1 MNQNKQKTALIAALC
16 AAVMVGMLVLSFV
29 LSSNLF
35 QDNNASVIQLPSQAE
50 NGGLPDDQTMDIAKE
65 NLRKIQQIVIGTD
78 NVQAVIAALSRP
90 DAYTLEVTNTLYWN
104 GDSRDLRCRQSALRH
119 AYRTETL
126 SQQGAIG
133 QVSLEY
139 ADNFYAWD
147 SGSSIYYSGRAGML
161 TPDETAMLPSYETVC
176 KLAPEQ
182 IAEAALTEIDGQPMI
197 RVLANEGTRT
207 AVYVVSTATGLLYRA
222 DFSRDGQPTQTV
234 QTKLIALS
242 AEEELFI
249 LPGSTQPIFGN
260 DP

>member
-35 QDNNASVIQLPSQAE
+35 QDNTSAIPLPFQSE
-50 NGGLPDDQTMDIAKE
+50 NGGLPTEQTMDIAKE
-65 NLRKIQQIVIGTD
+65 NLRKIEQITVDTG

-90 DAYTLEVTNTLYWN
+90 AAYTMEVTNTLHWN
-104 GDSRDLRCRQSALRH
+104 GASQDLRCRQSVLH
-119 AYRTETL
+119 DAYRTETL
-126 SQQGAIG
+126 NTQGTVQ

-139 ADNFYAWD
+139 AGNFYAWD
-147 SGSSIYYSGRAGML
+147 SGSSTYYGGRAGAF
-161 TPDETAMLPSYETVC
+161 TPDETAMLPSYKTVC

-182 IAEAALTEIDGQPMI
+182 VVEAALTEIDGQPMI

-222 DFSRDGQPTQTV
+222 DFSRNGQPTQTV
-234 QTKLIALS
+234 QTKVTELS
-242 AEEELFI
+242 AEENLFF
-249 LPGSTQPIFGN
+249 LPGATQPIFR
-260 DP
+260 

>member
-1 MNQNKQKTALIAALC
+1 MNRNKQKTALIAALC
-16 AAVMVGMLVLSFV
+16 AAVMVGMLVLSFI

-35 QDNNASVIQLPSQAE
+35 QDNDTSVIQLPSQTE

-65 NLRKIQQIVIGTD
+65 NLRKIAQIVVDTD

-104 GDSRDLRCRQSALRH
+104 GDSRDLRCRQYALRH

-126 SQQGAIG
+126 DQQGVVQ
-133 QVSLEY
+133 QVNLEY
-139 ADNFYAWD
+139 AGNFYAWD

-161 TPDETAMLPSYETVC
+161 TSDETAMLPSYETVC

-182 IAEAALTEIDGQPMI
+182 IIEAALTEIDGQPMI

-207 AVYVVSTATGLLYRA
+207 AVYVISTATGLLYRA
-222 DFSRDGQPTQTV
+222 EFSQGGKPTQTV

-242 AEEELFI
+242 AEEELFF
-249 LPGSTQPIFGN
+249 LPESTQLIFGN
-260 DP
+260 NP

>member
-1 MNQNKQKTALIAALC
+1 MNRNKQKTALIAALC
-16 AAVMVGMLVLSFV
+16 AAVMVGMLVLSFI

-35 QDNNASVIQLPSQAE
+35 QDNDTSVIQLPSQTE

-65 NLRKIQQIVIGTD
+65 NLRKIAQIVVDTD

-104 GDSRDLRCRQSALRH
+104 GDSRDLRCRQYALRH

-126 SQQGAIG
+126 DQQGVVQ
-133 QVSLEY
+133 QVNLEY
-139 ADNFYAWD
+139 AGNFYAWD

-161 TPDETAMLPSYETVC
+161 TSDETAMLPSYETVC

-182 IAEAALTEIDGQPMI
+182 IIEAALTEIDGQPMI

-207 AVYVVSTATGLLYRA
+207 AVYVISTATGLLYRA
-222 DFSRDGQPTQTV
+222 EFSQDGKPTQTV

-242 AEEELFI
+242 AEEELFF
-249 LPGSTQPIFGN
+249 LPESTQPIFGN
-260 DP
+260 NP

>member
-1 MNQNKQKTALIAALC
+1 
-16 AAVMVGMLVLSFV
+16 ML
-29 LSSNLF
+29 
-35 QDNNASVIQLPSQAE
+35 
-50 NGGLPDDQTMDIAKE
+50 K
-65 NLRKIQQIVIGTD
+65 
-78 NVQAVIAALSRP
+78 
-90 DAYTLEVTNTLYWN
+90 
-104 GDSRDLRCRQSALRH
+104 
-119 AYRTETL
+119 
-126 SQQGAIG
+126 
-133 QVSLEY
+133 
-139 ADNFYAWD
+139 NFYAWD

-207 AVYVVSTATGLLYRA
+207 AVYVVSTATGLYTA
-222 DFSRDGQPTQTV
+222 QTFSRDGQPTQTV

>member
-16 AAVMVGMLVLSFV
+16 AAVMVGMLVLSFI

-35 QDNNASVIQLPSQAE
+35 QDDNTLAIQLPSE
-50 NGGLPDDQTMDIAKE
+50 LTHGTLPHGQTMDIAKE
-65 NLRKIQQIVIGTD
+65 NLRKIEQISVDTN

-90 DAYTLEVTNTLYWN
+90 PAYTLEVTNTLHWN
-104 GDSRDLRCRQSALRH
+104 GGSRDLRCRQYVKNG

-126 SQQGAIG
+126 NAQGAVQ

-139 ADNFYAWD
+139 AGNFYAWD
-147 SGSSIYYSGRAGML
+147 SGSSTYYSGRTGAI
-161 TPDETAMLPSYETVC
+161 TSDETAMLPNYETVC

-182 IAEAALTEIDGQPMI
+182 VVEAALVEIDGQPMI

-222 DFSRDGQPTQTV
+222 DFSYNGKPTQTV

-242 AEEELFI
+242 AEENLFF
-249 LPGSTQPIFGN
+249 LPGDTSPVFG
-260 DP
+260 